1 MSLSVILPEKTKYRS
16 ETVDSREI
24 DSPRSSLRFVRD
36 RCGRSIDKT
45 PRNDLARLLATMLTG
60 MFRRRQD
67 LDSGEQPS
75 HDDECSWTRKR
86 VYRLQPSAEKPTAVA
101 T

>member
-36 RCGRSIDKT
+36 HCGRSIDKT
-45 PRNDLARLLATMLTG
+45 PRNDLARLLARNDADWDVPSPPR
-60 MFRRRQD
+60 FR
-67 LDSGEQPS
+67 
-75 HDDECSWTRKR
+75 
-86 VYRLQPSAEKPTAVA
+86 
-101 T
+101 